1 MPVFPA
7 LATLFPAALAT
18 MVTLVVYDPGSKS
31 ADVVTVVSVPENVS
45 SVAAPLDGV
54 IVHLALVM
62 SEALK
67 PEGKAYEQ
75 VIFPP

>member
-1 MPVFPA
+1 MRIAFFGTPA
-7 LATLFPAALAT
+7 YAVPTLNAL
-18 MVTLVVYDPGSKS
+18 VESG